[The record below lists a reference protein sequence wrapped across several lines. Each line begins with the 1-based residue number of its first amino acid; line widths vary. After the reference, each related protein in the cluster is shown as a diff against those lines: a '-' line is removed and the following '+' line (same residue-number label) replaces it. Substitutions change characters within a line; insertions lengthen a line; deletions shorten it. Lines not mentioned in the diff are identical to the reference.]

1 LFLRRALRRLASEV
15 VGREGLG
22 EHAIGAVSP
31 TAVMFDDLI
40 GDLAHVSLLYQ
51 YKSKFAG
58 RSSLEYKSCFLPAA
72 SGGLPGR
79 NRL

>member
-1 LFLRRALRRLASEV
+1 
-15 VGREGLG
+15 
-22 EHAIGAVSP
+22 
-31 TAVMFDDLI
+31 MFDDLI